1 MAMTELAFI
10 MIFISNKCVN
20 KPCYGYI
27 KHSKHLIVVWLCV
40 DLQVNL
46 RLSQVGVSDIPVL
59 LLLLHYHNVGPGS
72 TLQLMSL

>member
-10 MIFISNKCVN
+10 IIFISNKCVN

-46 RLSQVGVSDIPVL
+46 RLSCGGCI
-59 LLLLHYHNVGPGS
+59 
-72 TLQLMSL
+72 

>member
-20 KPCYGYI
+20 KPCYI

-46 RLSQVGVSDIPVL
+46 RLSWVGVPDIPVL